1 MSDTLWV
8 EILALIGYSI
18 MCLLS
23 LLLVIYLRVNRREAF
38 KGDLHASRK
47 VILPAFEPLLWIL
60 AVTTGIYVV
69 FFSVALKIDLYTVGF
84 PSLDREF
91 FYCGRIFSPP
101 FLHRDIKPAN
111 FLLDNDNTLKLT
123 NFSDSRRLPS
133 EIPNSIANTHTNSTL
148 TFPLQPKM
156 TVTGTVDYMAPE
168 MIGSR
173 TGLAAYAEAADV
185 YSLAITFWD
194 MLYPH
199 REKYPDTFNN
209 HLLVFESVLS
219 GSRPPIDEYEAMNE
233 AIPPRLLDLITNSWR
248 SDPNTRPSA
257 QQLVSEL
264 EQIQEELLAALAQEL
279 LNDFDPENSGVLQPT
294 DKMFTGGYAVDR
306 MEELKVIES
315 KSEGIRLGRAL
326 MDAGFLHHAEH
337 ICNFQDNDTNL
348 YYLDDDNI
356 SFCQPLAILEES
368 ATSSKLPISKST
380 EGERKQHKA
389 YGSRGA
395 FLYELTSLAE
405 TVEIES
411 SVQEHW
417 TSYRK
422 VFKEGEVVFNARS
435 RELREAPGTKVYVS
449 NLFRKLPVRRKDLS
463 RNNKYQKRVIQNI
476 QGFCVSMSM
485 IWPSL
490 SFDVSERFLAQFG
503 QVLGQDLQYVAYSS
517 KTSSFSIRGYFA
529 FIPSGWEGLAK
540 GIKQAKSYY
549 QFAYLEN
556 EWVEECHQ
564 VCSRVITDAALK
576 WFSAIPIF
584 VLKVAVP
591 SDQYDMS
598 QMGMEHRVVFTTP
611 EQFNQFLIEFVQPKT
626 VTRTP
631 WLSSK
636 PDASDCVDVW
646 LDLFEDDN
654 STSHIA
660 ITNQPC
666 GFDQEIEK
674 GLEVHT
680 TSRSGDA
687 DTSTSTTEFGG
698 MKSSYF
704 AVSAVD
710 PSRTRFARE
719 WLDTKEIPVKH
730 LAAAL
735 QVDNVHVLKGDRPIK
750 ISKATL
756 ANLQVIR
763 QVDRKFILV
772 RADTPRGKLLLCI
785 DQHAAD
791 ERVRLEKLELDM
803 FGRDGSMRRVEV
815 QDHEPPLSLQMNFK
829 ERKMLHHHEELV
841 RSWGF
846 DFELVNSEQISLY
859 ARDTTGNRDEGRV
872 LLHATPKVEKRGT
885 NVDDF
890 RDFIQLLSNAGKTYL
905 HSQIRPPAI
914 TRLLHSRACRS
925 AIMFGDW
932 LSVGQCKDL
941 IEELK
946 TCQLP
951 FQCAHGRPSVV
962 PLAEIQR

>member
-91 FYCGRIFSPP
+91 FYCGRMFVFVLVLVFLCQKSVSLPALRCAVIKSLFLSSYTLPMVALFTYFAPRQLKLLFFVRVAVRPLLVIVVVYLCMIRPPPGRANARVLRTHGWFIVVYHVFLAGYTVTEKYMPDSVIYPMFTFMILVWSSICPLMIWKILRADTEYWRGMGKRVCSLQHVVHHSRPSSHLQAATSVTEDISSHGIHVLIETHREFLIDFAHLELKRKISSGRHVAMFSGSLRSTNAVAVKVYTPQNFSEEVVGEFSHEAALCASLSHPNVVEFYGMCVCPPTVCLVTELCQYALEDMLAARGKNREHRHTAWFGQPDENDHNDPQRMQLNVAYMLDCSRAVAYVHSFSPP

-133 EIPNSIANTHTNSTL
+133 EIPTSIANTHTNSTL

-233 AIPPRLLDLITNSWR
+233 AIPPRLLDLITSSWR

-368 ATSSKLPISKST
+368 ASASQDSDDRPRPSQSFQQMSASSKSKPRKRLRLLSHLASTFSGNGPTISDS
-380 EGERKQHKA
+380 
-389 YGSRGA
+389 GSQSGDCSCR
-395 FLYELTSLAE
+395 L
-405 TVEIES
+405 
-411 SVQEHW
+411 
-417 TSYRK
+417 
-422 VFKEGEVVFNARS
+422 
-435 RELREAPGTKVYVS
+435 
-449 NLFRKLPVRRKDLS
+449 
-463 RNNKYQKRVIQNI
+463 
-476 QGFCVSMSM
+476 
-485 IWPSL
+485 
-490 SFDVSERFLAQFG
+490 
-503 QVLGQDLQYVAYSS
+503 LGQLGHISVTPSSGRSHRQRRRLTMNRNSSICSSGSASTLAPTPRRWHLGRKTRSEDPLRNKLLDEQLQQQYV
-517 KTSSFSIRGYFA
+517 IDIVRDV
-529 FIPSGWEGLAK
+529 AK
-540 GIKQAKSYY
+540 
-549 QFAYLEN
+549 L
-556 EWVEECHQ
+556 
-564 VCSRVITDAALK
+564 
-576 WFSAIPIF
+576 
-584 VLKVAVP
+584 
-591 SDQYDMS
+591 
-598 QMGMEHRVVFTTP
+598 
-611 EQFNQFLIEFVQPKT
+611 
-626 VTRTP
+626 
-631 WLSSK
+631 
-636 PDASDCVDVW
+636 
-646 LDLFEDDN
+646 
-654 STSHIA
+654 
-660 ITNQPC
+660 
-666 GFDQEIEK
+666 
-674 GLEVHT
+674 
-680 TSRSGDA
+680 
-687 DTSTSTTEFGG
+687 
-698 MKSSYF
+698 
-704 AVSAVD
+704 
-710 PSRTRFARE
+710 
-719 WLDTKEIPVKH
+719 
-730 LAAAL
+730 
-735 QVDNVHVLKGDRPIK
+735 
-750 ISKATL
+750 
-756 ANLQVIR
+756 
-763 QVDRKFILV
+763 
-772 RADTPRGKLLLCI
+772 
-785 DQHAAD
+785 
-791 ERVRLEKLELDM
+791 
-803 FGRDGSMRRVEV
+803 
-815 QDHEPPLSLQMNFK
+815 
-829 ERKMLHHHEELV
+829 
-841 RSWGF
+841 
-846 DFELVNSEQISLY
+846 
-859 ARDTTGNRDEGRV
+859 
-872 LLHATPKVEKRGT
+872 
-885 NVDDF
+885 
-890 RDFIQLLSNAGKTYL
+890 
-905 HSQIRPPAI
+905 
-914 TRLLHSRACRS
+914 
-925 AIMFGDW
+925 
-932 LSVGQCKDL
+932 
-941 IEELK
+941 
-946 TCQLP
+946 
-951 FQCAHGRPSVV
+951 
-962 PLAEIQR
+962 

>member
-1 MSDTLWV
+1 MALNVLDGNTRAVVAASYALPDLETAVQQVVYNCIDAHAKHIQLWV
-8 EILALIGYSI
+8 NVPSASFTTVDDGDGIQP
-18 MCLLS
+18 
-23 LLLVIYLRVNRREAF
+23 
-38 KGDLHASRK
+38 GDLYEY
-47 VILPAFEPLLWIL
+47 I
-60 AVTTGIYVV
+60 
-69 FFSVALKIDLYTVGF
+69 
-84 PSLDREF
+84 
-91 FYCGRIFSPP
+91 GRCF
-101 FLHRDIKPAN
+101 A
-111 FLLDNDNTLKLT
+111 
-123 NFSDSRRLPS
+123 
-133 EIPNSIANTHTNSTL
+133 
-148 TFPLQPKM
+148 
-156 TVTGTVDYMAPE
+156 
-168 MIGSR
+168 
-173 TGLAAYAEAADV
+173 
-185 YSLAITFWD
+185 
-194 MLYPH
+194 
-199 REKYPDTFNN
+199 
-209 HLLVFESVLS
+209 
-219 GSRPPIDEYEAMNE
+219 
-233 AIPPRLLDLITNSWR
+233 
-248 SDPNTRPSA
+248 
-257 QQLVSEL
+257 
-264 EQIQEELLAALAQEL
+264 
-279 LNDFDPENSGVLQPT
+279 
-294 DKMFTGGYAVDR
+294 
-306 MEELKVIES
+306 
-315 KSEGIRLGRAL
+315 
-326 MDAGFLHHAEH
+326 
-337 ICNFQDNDTNL
+337 
-348 YYLDDDNI
+348 
-356 SFCQPLAILEES
+356 
-368 ATSSKLPISKST
+368 SSKLPISKST

-411 SVQEHW
+411 RVQEHW

-576 WFSAIPIF
+576 WSSAIPIF

-611 EQFNQFLIEFVQPKT
+611 EQFNQFLIEFVQNRGDGFAESLLEDYSDDELVAQVGLLRREDKKHSTWSNEFEDCENLAEQHRPGGLLSDTVGMCLACGHFSNVRSVVEEAEFEAKGADFQREPSDFSVDVRVMSEESDVVGFVPQRVVLDGPDKTKSDLEDIFFSSDTRPSSVMHARYSTTTQPKT
-626 VTRTP
+626 VIRTP

-654 STSHIA
+654 STNHIA
-660 ITNQPC
+660 ITNQPR

-719 WLDTKEIPVKH
+719 WLDTKAIPVKH

-803 FGRDGSMRRVEV
+803 FGRDGSLRRVEV

>member
-1 MSDTLWV
+1 MALNVLDGNTRAVVAASYALPDLETAVQQVVYNCIDAHAKHIQLWV
-8 EILALIGYSI
+8 NVPSASFTTVDDGDGIQP
-18 MCLLS
+18 
-23 LLLVIYLRVNRREAF
+23 
-38 KGDLHASRK
+38 GDLYEY
-47 VILPAFEPLLWIL
+47 I
-60 AVTTGIYVV
+60 
-69 FFSVALKIDLYTVGF
+69 
-84 PSLDREF
+84 
-91 FYCGRIFSPP
+91 GRC
-101 FLHRDIKPAN
+101 
-111 FLLDNDNTLKLT
+111 
-123 NFSDSRRLPS
+123 
-133 EIPNSIANTHTNSTL
+133 
-148 TFPLQPKM
+148 
-156 TVTGTVDYMAPE
+156 
-168 MIGSR
+168 
-173 TGLAAYAEAADV
+173 YA
-185 YSLAITFWD
+185 
-194 MLYPH
+194 
-199 REKYPDTFNN
+199 
-209 HLLVFESVLS
+209 
-219 GSRPPIDEYEAMNE
+219 
-233 AIPPRLLDLITNSWR
+233 
-248 SDPNTRPSA
+248 
-257 QQLVSEL
+257 
-264 EQIQEELLAALAQEL
+264 
-279 LNDFDPENSGVLQPT
+279 
-294 DKMFTGGYAVDR
+294 
-306 MEELKVIES
+306 
-315 KSEGIRLGRAL
+315 
-326 MDAGFLHHAEH
+326 
-337 ICNFQDNDTNL
+337 
-348 YYLDDDNI
+348 
-356 SFCQPLAILEES
+356 
-368 ATSSKLPISKST
+368 SSKLPISKST

-411 SVQEHW
+411 RVQEHW

-611 EQFNQFLIEFVQPKT
+611 EQFNQFLIEFVQVQHFCNKSVVEEAEFEAKGADCQREPSDISVDVRVMSEESDVVGFVPQSVILDGPDKTKSDLEDIFFSSDTRPSSVMHARYSTTTQPKT
-626 VTRTP
+626 ETRTP

-636 PDASDCVDVW
+636 PDASDCADAW

-654 STSHIA
+654 STNHIA

-687 DTSTSTTEFGG
+687 DTSTSTAEFGG

-719 WLDTKEIPVKH
+719 WLDTKAIPVKH

-803 FGRDGSMRRVEV
+803 FGRDGSLRRVEV

-932 LSVGQCKDL
+932 LSVGQCKGL